1 MALTSIAFLLA
12 FSAGLLAAF
21 VRHPVYGLYTYVAV
35 FYLHPVD
42 RWWGYY
48 MPDLRWA
55 LLAAAITMLA
65 TLRHQPPAGRP
76 AWAMTTPGW
85 ILIAFTGWLW
95 LQLGWALDRD
105 YQQELAILYT
115 KYLILL
121 YLMHRLLTD
130 QEKLTGFLLAHV
142 GGCLYLGLL
151 VMAAPPGGRLEG
163 VGGPGID
170 EANALGMQLTTGL
183 FCAAALLVRAPWAI
197 RIAALLAIP
206 FLANGLVQTDS
217 RSAFLGLVLGGMAF
231 LLLSP
236 PSYRKLWYACG
247 AGGLLV
253 LLSMAPEKFWER
265 MTTIQA
271 AVDEQAELDRS
282 ADTRLALMEAQWE
295 MFRRHPLGTG
305 HRGTAA
311 LSPIYLDESQ
321 LTTSQDAGGNV
332 LRARSSHN
340 TTMTILVEHGVPGG
354 LLFTGLLIW
363 ALRSFYRLRKLGKR
377 EEYRRLALLSMAIGG
392 ALGSVFV
399 AGQFVDYLKAES
411 LIWMIGLLSAATLLD
426 TTPKTAPRPL
436 VQRSSALV
444 RADDN
449 LVADAALASRAR

>member
-21 VRHPVYGLYTYVAV
+21 IRHPVYGLYTYVAV
-35 FYLHPVD
+35 FYLHPAD

-55 LLAAAITMLA
+55 LLAAAVTLLA
-65 TLRHQPPAGRP
+65 TLRHQAPAGRP

-85 ILIAFTGWLW
+85 LLILFTGWLW
-95 LQLGWALDRD
+95 IQMGWALDRD
-105 YQQELAILYT
+105 YQQDLAILYT

-130 QEKLTGFLLAHV
+130 PEKITGFLLAHV
-142 GGCLYLGLL
+142 LGCIYLGLL

-183 FCAAALLVRAPWAI
+183 FCAAALLVRAPWSF
-197 RIAALLAIP
+197 RIVALASVPLM
-206 FLANGLVQTDS
+206 ANGLVQTDS
-217 RSAFLGLVLGGMAF
+217 RSAFLGLVLGGAAF
-231 LLLSP
+231 VLLSP

-253 LLSMAPEKFWER
+253 LLSMAPAKFWER

-305 HRGTAA
+305 HRGTAV

-340 TTMTILVEHGVPGG
+340 TTMTILTEHGVPGA
-354 LLFTGLLIW
+354 LVFTGLLAW
-363 ALRSFYRLRKLGKR
+363 ALRNAYRLRKLGKT
-377 EEYRRLALLSMAIGG
+377 EEYRRLALISMGIGG

-399 AGQFVDYLKAES
+399 AGQFVDYLKAEA
-411 LIWMIGLLSAATLLD
+411 LIWMIGLLAAVSLLNP
-426 TTPKTAPRPL
+426 TPRPVPRPL
-436 VQRSSALV
+436 VQRSSTHGM
-444 RADDN
+444 
-449 LVADAALASRAR
+449 ADAGLVTDATLAGRAR